1 MRGSKLNQAF
11 SAQVFRTQNCMH
23 LLHSICQIHCM
34 ITYLCVCTKMHVRVL
49 AYGCIFA
56 WVCACA
62 YTFACVLSCVHACV
76 YVCVRVHVPFRTY
89 VCFCVCIC
97 AHRFA
102 CMYVC
107 ACRGAWMQM
116 CAHAGVGACTYA
128 WKSVRVSFLVLRH
141 LRLETFN
148 GIGLHALLIL
158 KPWCSWCC
166 CFWTPCCRTTGCCHR
181 FTSTRDTAV
190 QYHKNNC

>member
-62 YTFACVLSCVHACV
+62 YTFACVQRFVHACV
-76 YVCVRVHVPFRTY
+76 GVRARTCVTARACTFSHVRVFLCVHLCTQVRVHVCVRVQGCMNCRFARVRGWVHAHLREE
-89 VCFCVCIC
+89 CVC
-97 AHRFA
+97 RF
-102 CMYVC
+102 
-107 ACRGAWMQM
+107 
-116 CAHAGVGACTYA
+116 
-128 WKSVRVSFLVLRH
+128 
-141 LRLETFN
+141 
-148 GIGLHALLIL
+148 
-158 KPWCSWCC
+158 
-166 CFWTPCCRTTGCCHR
+166 
-181 FTSTRDTAV
+181 
-190 QYHKNNC
+190 